1 MHSMKLLSAIA
12 AIGVSAVSGATT
24 CTKDVKVTQP
34 TPVIDC
40 KVIDANLIIDKSVAG
55 EVVITGPE
63 EITGD
68 FIANDASKIISLSS
82 SSITTIG
89 GKLSLE
95 SLEALQ
101 TLQMDALT
109 DVGELSFITLPRLGT
124 LVFGTKGVTKIS
136 AIRISD
142 TYLSDLSGLSVAAV
156 DSFQIDNNRKIT
168 AFNSDLVN
176 VTKELLIFD
185 NGNNMDIT
193 MNKLE
198 VVAEVQISNAK
209 NFEVPAL
216 ERVTKSLKFTSN
228 PELKSLAFPNLT
240 KVSETISFV
249 DMNKLTN
256 ISFPAL
262 ETIGGGLAIENN
274 TKLIAIDDLP
284 KLKTVYGGISL
295 RGNFEKVELP
305 KLDTVSGTVVVTSTT
320 DIKDFCQFFK
330 DLKDDGKIE
339 GEETCTWDNPEAN
352 EGGNGGESDTKS
364 GSSSDSKDEEDAAG
378 ILNVN
383 MVSLAAVGLFAVAQL
398 L

>member
-1 MHSMKLLSAIA
+1 M
-12 AIGVSAVSGATT
+12 G
-24 CTKDVKVTQP
+24 
-34 TPVIDC
+34 
-40 KVIDANLIIDKSVAG
+40 
-55 EVVITGPE
+55 
-63 EITGD
+63 
-68 FIANDASKIISLSS
+68 
-82 SSITTIG
+82 
-89 GKLSLE
+89 
-95 SLEALQ
+95 
-101 TLQMDALT
+101 LT

-198 VVAEVQISNAK
+198 VVAEVQVSNAK

-216 ERVTKSLKFTSN
+216 ERVTKSL
-228 PELKSLAFPNLT
+228 
-240 KVSETISFV
+240 
-249 DMNKLTN
+249 KLTN

-339 GEETCTWDNPEAN
+339 GEETCTWDNPSAN

>member
-1 MHSMKLLSAIA
+1 
-12 AIGVSAVSGATT
+12 
-24 CTKDVKVTQP
+24 
-34 TPVIDC
+34 
-40 KVIDANLIIDKSVAG
+40 
-55 EVVITGPE
+55 
-63 EITGD
+63 
-68 FIANDASKIISLSS
+68 
-82 SSITTIG
+82 
-89 GKLSLE
+89 
-95 SLEALQ
+95 
-101 TLQMDALT
+101 MDALT
-109 DVGELSFITLPRLGT
+109 DVGSLSFITLPRLGT

-142 TYLSDLSGLSVAAV
+142 TYLSDLSGLSVASV

-198 VVAEVQISNAK
+198 LAAEVQISNAK

-228 PELKSLAFPNLT
+228 PELKSLTFPNLT

-256 ISFPAL
+256 ISFPVL

-274 TKLIAIDDLP
+274 TKLLAIDDLP

-320 DIKDFCQFFK
+320 DIKEFCQFFK

-339 GEETCTWDNPEAN
+339 GKEDCTWNNPEAN
-352 EGGNGGESDTKS
+352 KGGEGGESDTKS

-383 MVSLAAVGLFAVAQL
+383 MASLAVVGLFAVAQVL
-398 L
+398 